1 MTKNTRFS
9 PEVRQRA
16 VRMVLESQS
25 EYDSQWATI
34 CSIAPKIGCTPE
46 TLRVWVRQHERDT
59 GGGDG
64 GLTTAERQRLKE
76 LERENRELRRSN
88 DILRQAS
95 AYFGE
100 GGVRPPLEKMM
111 PLLDK
116 LREQYGVG
124 PLCSELHI
132 APSTYYHCQQ
142 QRHHPDKRSARAQRD
157 DWLKKEI
164 QRVYDE
170 NHKVYGVRKVWRQL
184 LREGIRVARCTVA
197 RLMAVMGLAGVLR
210 GKKVRT
216 TISRKAV
223 AAGDRVNRQFVAERP
238 DQLWVADFT
247 YVSTWRGFVYVAFI
261 IDVFAGYIVGWRVSS
276 SMETTFVLD
285 ALEQALWARRPSGTV
300 HHSDK
305 GSQYVSLAYT
315 QRLKEAGLLASTGS
329 TGDSYDNAMAE
340 SINGLYKAE
349 VIHRKSWKNRAEV
362 ELATLT
368 WVDWYNNRRLL
379 ERLGHTSLF
388 RILCK
393 YLFSEVAVQAV
404 TELDNKAAHCHTPVP
419 QWHRPFL

>member
-16 VRMVLESQS
+16 IRMVLESQG
-25 EYDSQWATI
+25 EYDSQWAAI

-95 AYFGE
+95 AYFCE
-100 GGVRPPLEKMM
+100 GGVRPPLEKVM

-116 LREQYGVG
+116 LRKLYGVG
-124 PLCSELHI
+124 PVCSELHI

-164 QRVYDE
+164 LRVYDG
-170 NHKVYGVRKVWRQL
+170 NHQVYGVRKVWRQL
-184 LREGIRVARCTVA
+184 LREGIRVTRCTVA

-247 YVSTWRGFVYVAFI
+247 YVSTWQGFVYVAFI

-379 ERLGHTSLF
+379 ERLGHTPPA
-388 RILCK
+388 
-393 YLFSEVAVQAV
+393 EA
-404 TELDNKAAHCHTPVP
+404 EKAYYASIGNDD
-419 QWHRPFL
+419 LAA

>member
-16 VRMVLESQS
+16 IRMVLESQG
-25 EYDSQWATI
+25 EYDSQWAAI

-95 AYFGE
+95 AYFAKAE
-100 GGVRPPLEKMM
+100 FDRLWKKLM

-223 AAGDRVNRQFVAERP
+223 VAGDRVNRQFVAERP
-238 DQLWVADFT
+238 DQLWVADST
-247 YVSTWRGFVYVAFI
+247 YVSTWQGVVYVAFI

-276 SMETTFVLD
+276 SMETTFLLD

-379 ERLGHTSLF
+379 ERLGHTPPA
-388 RILCK
+388 
-393 YLFSEVAVQAV
+393 EA
-404 TELDNKAAHCHTPVP
+404 EKAYYASIGNDD
-419 QWHRPFL
+419 LAA

>member
-1 MTKNTRFS
+1 MISLS
-9 PEVRQRA
+9 PPTICNSA
-16 VRMVLESQS
+16 LESQG
-25 EYDSQWATI
+25 EYDSQWAAI
-34 CSIAPKIGCTPE
+34 CSIAPKTGCTPE
-46 TLRVWVRQHERDT
+46 TLRVWVRQYERDT

-95 AYFGE
+95 AYFCE

-379 ERLGHTSLF
+379 GRL
-388 RILCK
+388 R
-393 YLFSEVAVQAV
+393 
-404 TELDNKAAHCHTPVP
+404 HTPP
-419 QWHRPFL
+419 AEAEKAYYASIGNDELAT

>member
-16 VRMVLESQS
+16 IRMVLESQG
-25 EYDSQWATI
+25 EYDSQWAAI

-95 AYFGE
+95 AYFCE
-100 GGVRPPLEKMM
+100 GGVRPPLEKVM

-116 LREQYGVG
+116 LRKLYGVG
-124 PLCSELHI
+124 PVCSELHI

-247 YVSTWRGFVYVAFI
+247 YVSTWQGFVYVAFI

-379 ERLGHTSLF
+379 GRLGHTPPA
-388 RILCK
+388 
-393 YLFSEVAVQAV
+393 EA
-404 TELDNKAAHCHTPVP
+404 EKAYYASIGN
-419 QWHRPFL
+419 

>member
-16 VRMVLESQS
+16 IRMVLESQG
-25 EYDSQWATI
+25 EYDSQWAAI

-100 GGVRPPLEKMM
+100 GGVRPPLEKVM

-116 LREQYGVG
+116 LRKLYGVG
-124 PLCSELHI
+124 PVCSELHI

-164 QRVYDE
+164 LRVYDG
-170 NHKVYGVRKVWRQL
+170 NHQVYGVRKVWRQL

-305 GSQYVSLAYT
+305 GSQFVSLAYT

-379 ERLGHTSLF
+379 ERLGHTPPA
-388 RILCK
+388 
-393 YLFSEVAVQAV
+393 EA
-404 TELDNKAAHCHTPVP
+404 EKAYYASIGNDD
-419 QWHRPFL
+419 LAA

>member
-16 VRMVLESQS
+16 IRMVLESQD

-95 AYFGE
+95 AYFCE
-100 GGVRPPLEKMM
+100 GGVRPPLEKVM

-116 LREQYGVG
+116 LRKLYGVG
-124 PLCSELHI
+124 PVCSELHI

-164 QRVYDE
+164 LRVYDG
-170 NHKVYGVRKVWRQL
+170 NHQVYGVRKVWRQL

-247 YVSTWRGFVYVAFI
+247 YVSTWQGFVYVAFI

-379 ERLGHTSLF
+379 ERLGHTPPA
-388 RILCK
+388 
-393 YLFSEVAVQAV
+393 EA
-404 TELDNKAAHCHTPVP
+404 EKAYYASIGNDD
-419 QWHRPFL
+419 LAA

>member
-16 VRMVLESQS
+16 IRMVLESQD
-25 EYDSQWATI
+25 EYDSQWAAI

-64 GLTTAERQRLKE
+64 GLTSAERQRLKE

-95 AYFGE
+95 AYFCE

-124 PLCSELHI
+124 PVCSELHI

-142 QRHHPDKRSARAQRD
+142 QRHHPDKRSARAQHD
-157 DWLKKEI
+157 DWLKREI

-170 NHKVYGVRKVWRQL
+170 NHQVYGVRKVWRQL

-216 TISRKAV
+216 TVSRKTV
-223 AAGDRVNRQFVAERP
+223 ATGDRVNRQFVAERP

-247 YVSTWRGFVYVAFI
+247 YVSTWQGFVYVAFI
-261 IDVFAGYIVGWRVSS
+261 IDVFAGYIVGGRVSS

-285 ALEQALWARRPSGTV
+285 ALEQALWARRPSGTI
-300 HHSDK
+300 HYSDK

-315 QRLKEAGLLASTGS
+315 ERLKEAGLLASTGS

-379 ERLGHTSLF
+379 GRLGHTPPA
-388 RILCK
+388 
-393 YLFSEVAVQAV
+393 EA
-404 TELDNKAAHCHTPVP
+404 EKAYYASIGNND
-419 QWHRPFL
+419 LAA

>member
-16 VRMVLESQS
+16 VRMVLESQG
-25 EYDSQWATI
+25 EYDSQWAAI

-64 GLTTAERQRLKE
+64 GFTTTERQRLKE

-95 AYFGE
+95 AYFAKAE
-100 GGVRPPLEKMM
+100 FDRLWKKLM

-247 YVSTWRGFVYVAFI
+247 YVSTWQGFVYVAFI

-285 ALEQALWARRPSGTV
+285 ALEQVLWARRPSGTV

-379 ERLGHTSLF
+379 ERLGHTPPA
-388 RILCK
+388 
-393 YLFSEVAVQAV
+393 EA
-404 TELDNKAAHCHTPVP
+404 EKAYYASIGNDD
-419 QWHRPFL
+419 LAA

>member
-16 VRMVLESQS
+16 VRMVLESQG

-95 AYFGE
+95 AYFCE

-116 LREQYGVG
+116 LREQYGGG

-247 YVSTWRGFVYVAFI
+247 YVSTWQGFVYVAFI

-349 VIHRKSWKNRAEV
+349 VIHRKSWKNRAKV

-368 WVDWYNNRRLL
+368 WGDWYNNRRLL
-379 ERLGHTSLF
+379 ERLGHTPPA
-388 RILCK
+388 
-393 YLFSEVAVQAV
+393 EA
-404 TELDNKAAHCHTPVP
+404 EKAYYASIGNDD
-419 QWHRPFL
+419 LAA

>member
-16 VRMVLESQS
+16 IRMVLESQD
-25 EYDSQWATI
+25 EYDSQWAAI

-64 GLTTAERQRLKE
+64 GLTSAERQRLKE

-247 YVSTWRGFVYVAFI
+247 YVSTWQGFVYVAFI

-379 ERLGHTSLF
+379 ERLGHTPPA
-388 RILCK
+388 
-393 YLFSEVAVQAV
+393 EA
-404 TELDNKAAHCHTPVP
+404 EKAYYASIGNND
-419 QWHRPFL
+419 LAA

>member
-1 MTKNTRFS
+1 
-9 PEVRQRA
+9 RQRA

-95 AYFGE
+95 AYFCE

-379 ERLGHTSLF
+379 ERLGHTPPA
-388 RILCK
+388 
-393 YLFSEVAVQAV
+393 EA
-404 TELDNKAAHCHTPVP
+404 EKAYYASIGNDD
-419 QWHRPFL
+419 LAA

>member
-16 VRMVLESQS
+16 IRMVLESQD
-25 EYDSQWATI
+25 EYDSQWAAI

-64 GLTTAERQRLKE
+64 GLTSAERQRLKE

-95 AYFGE
+95 AYFCE

-124 PLCSELHI
+124 PVCSELHI

-142 QRHHPDKRSARAQRD
+142 QRHHPDKRSARAQHD
-157 DWLKKEI
+157 DWLKREI

-170 NHKVYGVRKVWRQL
+170 NHQVYGVRKVWRQL

-197 RLMAVMGLAGVLR
+197 RLMAVMGLTGVLR

-216 TISRKAV
+216 TVSRKAV

-247 YVSTWRGFVYVAFI
+247 WVSTWQGFVYVAFI

-276 SMETTFVLD
+276 SMETAFVLD
-285 ALEQALWARRPSGTV
+285 ALEQALWARRPSGTI

-349 VIHRKSWKNRAEV
+349 VIHRKRWKNRAEV

-379 ERLGHTSLF
+379 GRLGHTPPA
-388 RILCK
+388 
-393 YLFSEVAVQAV
+393 EA
-404 TELDNKAAHCHTPVP
+404 EKAYYASIGNND
-419 QWHRPFL
+419 LAA

>member
-95 AYFGE
+95 AYFCE

-142 QRHHPDKRSARAQRD
+142 QRHHPEKRSARAQRD

-170 NHKVYGVRKVWRQL
+170 NHQVYGVRKVWRQL

-379 ERLGHTSLF
+379 ERLGHTPP
-388 RILCK
+388 
-393 YLFSEVAVQAV
+393 A
-404 TELDNKAAHCHTPVP
+404 
-419 QWHRPFL
+419 

>member
-16 VRMVLESQS
+16 VRMVLESQG
-25 EYDSQWATI
+25 EYDSQWAAI

-59 GGGDG
+59 GSGDG

-95 AYFGE
+95 AYFCE

-124 PLCSELHI
+124 PVCSELHI

-142 QRHHPDKRSARAQRD
+142 QRHHPDKRSARAQHD
-157 DWLKKEI
+157 DWLKREI

-170 NHKVYGVRKVWRQL
+170 NHQVYGVRKVWRQL

-216 TISRKAV
+216 TVSRKAV
-223 AAGDRVNRQFVAERP
+223 AACDRVNRQFVAERP

-247 YVSTWRGFVYVAFI
+247 WVSTWQGFVYVAFI
-261 IDVFAGYIVGWRVSS
+261 IDVFAGCIVGWRVSS

-285 ALEQALWARRPSGTV
+285 ALEQALWARRPSGTI

-349 VIHRKSWKNRAEV
+349 VIHRKSWKNRTEV

-379 ERLGHTSLF
+379 ERLGHTPPA
-388 RILCK
+388 
-393 YLFSEVAVQAV
+393 EA
-404 TELDNKAAHCHTPVP
+404 EKAYYASIGNND
-419 QWHRPFL
+419 LAA

>member
-1 MTKNTRFS
+1 RFS

-95 AYFGE
+95 TYFCE

-124 PLCSELHI
+124 PVCSELHI

-142 QRHHPDKRSARAQRD
+142 QRHHPDKRSARAQHD

-170 NHKVYGVRKVWRQL
+170 NHQVYGVRKVWRQL

-247 YVSTWRGFVYVAFI
+247 YVSTWQGFVYVAFI

-285 ALEQALWARRPSGTV
+285 ALEQALWARRPSGTI

-315 QRLKEAGLLASTGS
+315 ERLKEAGLLASTGS

-379 ERLGHTSLF
+379 GRLGHTPPA
-388 RILCK
+388 
-393 YLFSEVAVQAV
+393 EA
-404 TELDNKAAHCHTPVP
+404 EKAYYASIGNDD
-419 QWHRPFL
+419 LAA

>member
-16 VRMVLESQS
+16 IRMVLESQD
-25 EYDSQWATI
+25 EYDSQWAAI

-64 GLTTAERQRLKE
+64 GLTSAERQRLKE

-95 AYFGE
+95 AYFCE

-124 PLCSELHI
+124 PVCSELHI

-142 QRHHPDKRSARAQRD
+142 QRHHPDKRSARAQHD
-157 DWLKKEI
+157 DWLKREI

-170 NHKVYGVRKVWRQL
+170 NHQVYGVRKVWRQL

-216 TISRKAV
+216 TVSRKTV
-223 AAGDRVNRQFVAERP
+223 ATGDRVNRQFVAERP

-247 YVSTWRGFVYVAFI
+247 YVSTWQGFVYVAFI

-285 ALEQALWARRPSGTV
+285 ALEQALWARRPSGTI

-315 QRLKEAGLLASTGS
+315 ERLKEAGLLASTGS

-379 ERLGHTSLF
+379 GRLGHTPPA
-388 RILCK
+388 
-393 YLFSEVAVQAV
+393 EA
-404 TELDNKAAHCHTPVP
+404 EKA
-419 QWHRPFL
+419 

>member
-16 VRMVLESQS
+16 IRMVLESQD
-25 EYDSQWATI
+25 EYDSQWAAI

-64 GLTTAERQRLKE
+64 GLTSAERQRLKE

-95 AYFGE
+95 AYFCE

-124 PLCSELHI
+124 PVCSELHI

-157 DWLKKEI
+157 DWLKREI

-170 NHKVYGVRKVWRQL
+170 NHQVYGVRKVWRQL

-216 TISRKAV
+216 TVSRKAV
-223 AAGDRVNRQFVAERP
+223 SAGDRVNRQFVAERP

-247 YVSTWRGFVYVAFI
+247 YVSTWQGFVYVAFI

-285 ALEQALWARRPSGTV
+285 ALEQALWARRPSGTI

-315 QRLKEAGLLASTGS
+315 ERLKEAGLLASTGS

-379 ERLGHTSLF
+379 GRLGHTPPA
-388 RILCK
+388 
-393 YLFSEVAVQAV
+393 EA
-404 TELDNKAAHCHTPVP
+404 EKAYYASIGNDD
-419 QWHRPFL
+419 LAA

>member
-16 VRMVLESQS
+16 VRMVLESQG
-25 EYDSQWATI
+25 EYDSQWAAI

-59 GGGDG
+59 GSGDG

-95 AYFGE
+95 AYFCE

-124 PLCSELHI
+124 PVCSELHI

-142 QRHHPDKRSARAQRD
+142 QRHHPDKRSARAQHD
-157 DWLKKEI
+157 DWLKREI

-170 NHKVYGVRKVWRQL
+170 NHQVYGVRKVWRQL

-216 TISRKAV
+216 TVSRKAV

-247 YVSTWRGFVYVAFI
+247 WVSTWQGFVYVAFI
-261 IDVFAGYIVGWRVSS
+261 IDVFAGYIVGWQVSS

-285 ALEQALWARRPSGTV
+285 ALEQALWARRPSGTI

-379 ERLGHTSLF
+379 GRLGHTPPA
-388 RILCK
+388 
-393 YLFSEVAVQAV
+393 EA
-404 TELDNKAAHCHTPVP
+404 EKAYYASIGNND
-419 QWHRPFL
+419 LAA

>member
-16 VRMVLESQS
+16 IRMVLESQD
-25 EYDSQWATI
+25 EYDSQWAAI

-64 GLTTAERQRLKE
+64 GLTSAERQRLKE

-95 AYFGE
+95 AYFCE

-124 PLCSELHI
+124 PVCSELHI

-142 QRHHPDKRSARAQRD
+142 QRHHPDKRSARAQHD
-157 DWLKKEI
+157 DWLKREI

-170 NHKVYGVRKVWRQL
+170 NHQVYGVRKVWRQL

-197 RLMAVMGLAGVLR
+197 RLMAIMGLAGVLR

-216 TISRKAV
+216 TVSRKTV
-223 AAGDRVNRQFVAERP
+223 ATGDRVNRQFVAERP

-247 YVSTWRGFVYVAFI
+247 YVSTWQGFVYVAFI

-285 ALEQALWARRPSGTV
+285 ALEQALWARRPSGTI

-315 QRLKEAGLLASTGS
+315 ERLKEAGLLASTGS

-379 ERLGHTSLF
+379 GRLGHTPPA
-388 RILCK
+388 
-393 YLFSEVAVQAV
+393 EA
-404 TELDNKAAHCHTPVP
+404 EKAYYASIGNDD
-419 QWHRPFL
+419 LAA

>member
-1 MTKNTRFS
+1 
-9 PEVRQRA
+9 
-16 VRMVLESQS
+16 MVLESQG
-25 EYDSQWATI
+25 EYDSQWAAI

-95 AYFGE
+95 AYFCE

-124 PLCSELHI
+124 PVCSELHI

-170 NHKVYGVRKVWRQL
+170 NYQVYGVRKVWRQL

-379 ERLGHTSLF
+379 GRLGHTPPA
-388 RILCK
+388 
-393 YLFSEVAVQAV
+393 EA
-404 TELDNKAAHCHTPVP
+404 EKAYYASIGNND
-419 QWHRPFL
+419 LAA

>member
-16 VRMVLESQS
+16 VRMVLESQG

-95 AYFGE
+95 AYFCE

-247 YVSTWRGFVYVAFI
+247 YVSTWQGFVCVAFI

-379 ERLGHTSLF
+379 ERLGHTPPA
-388 RILCK
+388 
-393 YLFSEVAVQAV
+393 EA
-404 TELDNKAAHCHTPVP
+404 EKAYYASIGNDD
-419 QWHRPFL
+419 LAA

>member
-16 VRMVLESQS
+16 VRMVLESQG

-100 GGVRPPLEKMM
+100 GEVRPPLEKMM

-164 QRVYDE
+164 LRVYDG
-170 NHKVYGVRKVWRQL
+170 NHQVYGVRKVWRQL

-247 YVSTWRGFVYVAFI
+247 YVSTWQGFVYVAFI

-379 ERLGHTSLF
+379 ERLGHTPPA
-388 RILCK
+388 
-393 YLFSEVAVQAV
+393 EA
-404 TELDNKAAHCHTPVP
+404 EKAYYASIGNDD
-419 QWHRPFL
+419 LAA

>member
-16 VRMVLESQS
+16 VRMVLESQG
-25 EYDSQWATI
+25 EYDSQWAAI

-95 AYFGE
+95 AYFCE
-100 GGVRPPLEKMM
+100 GGVRPPLDKMM

-223 AAGDRVNRQFVAERP
+223 VAGDRVNRQFVAERP
-238 DQLWVADFT
+238 DQLWVADST
-247 YVSTWRGFVYVAFI
+247 YVSTWQGVVYVAFI

-379 ERLGHTSLF
+379 ERLGHTPPA
-388 RILCK
+388 
-393 YLFSEVAVQAV
+393 EA
-404 TELDNKAAHCHTPVP
+404 EKAYYASIGNDD
-419 QWHRPFL
+419 LAA

>member
-16 VRMVLESQS
+16 ARMVLESQG

-95 AYFGE
+95 AYFCE

-116 LREQYGVG
+116 LREQYGIG

-247 YVSTWRGFVYVAFI
+247 YVSTWQGFVYVAFI

-285 ALEQALWARRPSGTV
+285 ALEQVLWARRPSGTV

-379 ERLGHTSLF
+379 ERLGHTPPA
-388 RILCK
+388 
-393 YLFSEVAVQAV
+393 EA
-404 TELDNKAAHCHTPVP
+404 EKAYYASIGNDD
-419 QWHRPFL
+419 LAA

>member
-1 MTKNTRFS
+1 
-9 PEVRQRA
+9 
-16 VRMVLESQS
+16 

-95 AYFGE
+95 AYFCE

-379 ERLGHTSLF
+379 ERLGHTPPA
-388 RILCK
+388 
-393 YLFSEVAVQAV
+393 EA
-404 TELDNKAAHCHTPVP
+404 EKAYYASIGNDD
-419 QWHRPFL
+419 LAA

>member
-16 VRMVLESQS
+16 IRMVLESQS

-76 LERENRELRRSN
+76 LERENLELRRSN

-379 ERLGHTSLF
+379 ERLGHTPPA
-388 RILCK
+388 
-393 YLFSEVAVQAV
+393 EA
-404 TELDNKAAHCHTPVP
+404 EKAYYASIGNDD
-419 QWHRPFL
+419 LAA

>member
-16 VRMVLESQS
+16 VRMVLESQG
-25 EYDSQWATI
+25 EYDSQWAAI

-116 LREQYGVG
+116 LREQYGGG
-124 PLCSELHI
+124 PVCSELHI

-247 YVSTWRGFVYVAFI
+247 YVSTWQGFVYVAFI

-349 VIHRKSWKNRAEV
+349 VIHRKSWKNRTEV

-379 ERLGHTSLF
+379 GRLGHISPA
-388 RILCK
+388 
-393 YLFSEVAVQAV
+393 EA
-404 TELDNKAAHCHTPVP
+404 EKAYYASIGNTD
-419 QWHRPFL
+419 LAA

>member
-16 VRMVLESQS
+16 VRMVLESQG
-25 EYDSQWATI
+25 EYDSQWAAI

-64 GLTTAERQRLKE
+64 GLTTTERQPLKE
-76 LERENRELRRSN
+76 LERKNRELRRSN
-88 DILRQAS
+88 DILRQTS
-95 AYFGE
+95 AY
-100 GGVRPPLEKMM
+100 M
-111 PLLDK
+111 
-116 LREQYGVG
+116 
-124 PLCSELHI
+124 SELHI

-142 QRHHPDKRSARAQRD
+142 QRHRPDKRSTRAQRD

-164 QRVYDE
+164 LRVYDE
-170 NHKVYGVRKVWRQL
+170 NHQVYSVRKVWRQL

-216 TISRKAV
+216 TVSRKAIT
-223 AAGDRVNRQFVAERP
+223 AGDRVNRQFGAERP

-247 YVSTWRGFVYVAFI
+247 YVSTWQGFVYVAFI

-285 ALEQALWARRPSGTV
+285 ALEQAVWDRRPSGTI
-300 HHSDK
+300 HHCDK
-305 GSQYVSLAYT
+305 GSLYVSLAYT

-349 VIHRKSWKNRAEV
+349 VIHRNSWKNRTEV

-379 ERLGHTSLF
+379 GRLGH
-388 RILCK
+388 IPPA
-393 YLFSEVAVQAV
+393 EA
-404 TELDNKAAHCHTPVP
+404 EKAYYASI
-419 QWHRPFL
+419 RNDDLAA

>member
-16 VRMVLESQS
+16 IRMVLESQD
-25 EYDSQWATI
+25 EYDSQWAAI

-64 GLTTAERQRLKE
+64 GLTSAERQRLKE

-95 AYFGE
+95 AYFCE

-124 PLCSELHI
+124 PVCSELHI

-142 QRHHPDKRSARAQRD
+142 QRHHPDKRSARAQHD
-157 DWLKKEI
+157 DWLKREI

-170 NHKVYGVRKVWRQL
+170 NHQVYGVRKVWRQL

-247 YVSTWRGFVYVAFI
+247 YVSTWQGFVYVAFI

-285 ALEQALWARRPSGTV
+285 ALEQALWARRPSGTI

-315 QRLKEAGLLASTGS
+315 ERLKEAGLLASTGS

-349 VIHRKSWKNRAEV
+349 VIHRKIWKNRAEV

-379 ERLGHTSLF
+379 GRLGHTPPA
-388 RILCK
+388 
-393 YLFSEVAVQAV
+393 EA
-404 TELDNKAAHCHTPVP
+404 EKAYYASIG
-419 QWHRPFL
+419 

>member
-16 VRMVLESQS
+16 VRMVLESQG
-25 EYDSQWATI
+25 EYDSQWAAI

-95 AYFGE
+95 AYFAKAE
-100 GGVRPPLEKMM
+100 FDRLWNKMM

-238 DQLWVADFT
+238 DQLWVADST
-247 YVSTWRGFVYVAFI
+247 YVSTWQGVVYVAFI

-379 ERLGHTSLF
+379 ERLGHTPPA
-388 RILCK
+388 
-393 YLFSEVAVQAV
+393 EA
-404 TELDNKAAHCHTPVP
+404 EKAYYASIGNDD
-419 QWHRPFL
+419 LAA

>member
-170 NHKVYGVRKVWRQL
+170 NHQVYGVRKVWRQL

-247 YVSTWRGFVYVAFI
+247 YVSTWQGFVYVAFI

-349 VIHRKSWKNRAEV
+349 VIHRKSWKNRTEV

-379 ERLGHTSLF
+379 ERLGHTPPA
-388 RILCK
+388 
-393 YLFSEVAVQAV
+393 EA
-404 TELDNKAAHCHTPVP
+404 EKAYYASIGNDD
-419 QWHRPFL
+419 LAA

>member
-16 VRMVLESQS
+16 IRMVLESQD
-25 EYDSQWATI
+25 EYDSQWAAI

-64 GLTTAERQRLKE
+64 GLTSAERQRLKE

-95 AYFGE
+95 AYFCE

-124 PLCSELHI
+124 PVCSELHI

-142 QRHHPDKRSARAQRD
+142 QRHHPDKRSARAQHD
-157 DWLKKEI
+157 DWLKREI

-170 NHKVYGVRKVWRQL
+170 NHQVYGVRKVWRQL

-216 TISRKAV
+216 TVSRKTV
-223 AAGDRVNRQFVAERP
+223 ATGDRVNRQFVAERP

-247 YVSTWRGFVYVAFI
+247 YVSTWQGFVYVAFI

-285 ALEQALWARRPSGTV
+285 ALEQALWARRPSGTI

-315 QRLKEAGLLASTGS
+315 ERLKEAGLLASTGS

-379 ERLGHTSLF
+379 GRLGHTPPA
-388 RILCK
+388 
-393 YLFSEVAVQAV
+393 EA
-404 TELDNKAAHCHTPVP
+404 EKAYYASIENND
-419 QWHRPFL
+419 LAA

>member
-100 GGVRPPLEKMM
+100 GGVRPPLEKVM

-116 LREQYGVG
+116 LRKLYGVG
-124 PLCSELHI
+124 PVCSELHI

-164 QRVYDE
+164 LRVYDG
-170 NHKVYGVRKVWRQL
+170 NHQVYGVRKVWRQL

-379 ERLGHTSLF
+379 ERLGHTPPA
-388 RILCK
+388 
-393 YLFSEVAVQAV
+393 EA
-404 TELDNKAAHCHTPVP
+404 EKAYYASIGNDD
-419 QWHRPFL
+419 LAA

>member
-16 VRMVLESQS
+16 IRMVLESQS

-76 LERENRELRRSN
+76 LERENLELRRSN

-95 AYFGE
+95 AYFCE

-300 HHSDK
+300 HHGDK

-379 ERLGHTSLF
+379 ERLGHTPPA
-388 RILCK
+388 
-393 YLFSEVAVQAV
+393 EA
-404 TELDNKAAHCHTPVP
+404 EKAYYASIGNDD
-419 QWHRPFL
+419 LAA